1 MLSPFAVQLEAAVRT
16 DTRMHDHRMPDAPS
30 TAVLFEMLR
39 SFTTLA
45 KTLNLSQTCKI
56 LDCTRQTIRRHIDI
70 LEEIKG
76 EKLFEVRDRQYSITE
91 AGSRCVS
98 EAEYLLNRCDAW
110 LAGRSILSDEI
121 DELERARYTDEQG
134 HEFHAQQ
141 HPVNRIWIDS
151 PPLLQR
157 GLLAWSNARFQIE
170 DPALELLKPYLLL
183 YREYQSTWFCVSV
196 GEKSSYASWHDWTR
210 AKSAIGQPVTE
221 SPAGP
226 EIRQFVTHAY
236 TQVFHGGGARLD
248 HIFARLSREKN
259 GPLLPV
265 SFQRLLMSCSL
276 PDGGPVLAS
285 LVARTH
291 RLDIPDLSPDKITS
305 MPKDLVMEFDI

>member
-1 MLSPFAVQLEAAVRT
+1 M
-16 DTRMHDHRMPDAPS
+16 
-30 TAVLFEMLR
+30 
-39 SFTTLA
+39 
-45 KTLNLSQTCKI
+45 
-56 LDCTRQTIRRHIDI
+56 
-70 LEEIKG
+70 
-76 EKLFEVRDRQYSITE
+76 
-91 AGSRCVS
+91 
-98 EAEYLLNRCDAW
+98 
-110 LAGRSILSDEI
+110 
-121 DELERARYTDEQG
+121 
-134 HEFHAQQ
+134 
-141 HPVNRIWIDS
+141 
-151 PPLLQR
+151 LQR

-170 DPALELLKPYLLL
+170 DPALEPLKPYLLL

-248 HIFARLSREKN
+248 HIFARLSREKD

-305 MPKDLVMEFDI
+305 MPKELVMEFDI